1 MIHADFELG
10 LPFTLS
16 LPEIENFLGAKA
28 AGTSAKTF
36 QGFAPLKNALQCDIS
51 FCDSRAFVDDL
62 KQTRAGLVFVSEKL
76 LADVPATSLALIV
89 PSPMAAYVS
98 LSRHAHAHFLKPQGF
113 INEVDEYT
121 GAYVDETAEIEW
133 GVIIEPQAVIGKN
146 AIIGANTTIGAG
158 AIIGNGV
165 TIGRDCSIGALTHIQ
180 AAHLGNRVIL
190 HAGVKIGQ
198 DGFGYHF
205 ARGVHLK
212 IPQVGRVIIQDD
224 VEIGANTT
232 IDRGAIRDTFIGEG
246 TKIDNQVQIGHNVTV
261 GRHCILV
268 SKVAIGGSTTLEDYV
283 VLAGGVLVNN
293 GVHLGMGVKVAAMS
307 GVKDDL
313 QAGQAYGGIPARPF
327 KDYLREV
334 TFLSIESKNKRAKA

>member
-1 MIHADFELG
+1 MIHVDFELG
-10 LPFTLS
+10 QVFSLS
-16 LPEIENFLGAKA
+16 LLQIETFLGAKA
-28 AGTSAKTF
+28 GLSSTQIFK
-36 QGFAPLKNALQCDIS
+36 GFAPLKNALTCDIS
-51 FCDSRAFVDDL
+51 FCESKAYLEDL
-62 KQTRAGLVFVSEKL
+62 KQTRAGLVFVSAG
-76 LADVPATSLALIV
+76 LAAEVPQHSLSFIV

-98 LSRHAHAHFLKPQGF
+98 LSRHAHAAFLKPQGF
-113 INEVDEYT
+113 INAVDEYT

-133 GVIIEPQAVIGKN
+133 GVIIEPNAVIGRN

-158 AIIGNGV
+158 AVIGHGV

-180 AAHLGNRVIL
+180 AAHVGNRVIL

-205 ARGVHLK
+205 AKGAHLK

-232 IDRGAIRDTFIGEG
+232 IDRGAIRDTYIGEG
-246 TKIDNQVQIGHNVTV
+246 TKIDNQVQIGHNTTI

-268 SKVAIGGSTTLEDYV
+268 SKVAIAGSATLQDYV
-283 VLAGGVLVNN
+283 VLGGGVLVNN
-293 GVHLGMGVKVAAMS
+293 GVTLGMGAKVAAMS

-313 QAGQAYGGIPARPF
+313 PAGGAYGGIPARPF

-334 TFLSIESKNKRAKA
+334 AFLSIESQKKRVKA